1 MSGGLFQRDKVDMSP
16 VDLRQIL
23 YDIER
28 IVRADATLKNVTL
41 RLDLPAALP
50 TGMGNRTQLTE
61 ALMNLVLNAFDSICE
76 SVDGPRDVG
85 CRKST

>member
-28 IVRADATLKNVTL
+28 IVRADASLKNITL

-50 TGMGNRTQLTE
+50 TVKGNRTQ
-61 ALMNLVLNAFDSICE
+61 
-76 SVDGPRDVG
+76 R
-85 CRKST
+85 